1 MTTTTTAQELA
12 AAVRRGDTVID
23 VRTIEEFT
31 AGHVPGA
38 VFMPLHVVPLR
49 LSEFSRRSPVYVV
62 CESGA
67 RASQACQYLDQHG
80 YQAVNLHGG
89 MSAWRSAGLPIE
101 SSRGAVTYA

>member
-1 MTTTTTAQELA
+1 MTTTTTALEVA

-23 VRTIEEFT
+23 VRTIEEYT

-38 VFMPLHVVPLR
+38 LFMPLHVVPLR

-80 YQAVNLHGG
+80 YQAVNLHDG

-101 SSRGAVTYA
+101 SSRGAVTHA

>member
-1 MTTTTTAQELA
+1 MTTTTTAHEVA

-80 YQAVNLHGG
+80 YQAINLHGG
-89 MSAWRSAGLPIE
+89 MSAWRAAGLPIE
-101 SSRGAVTYA
+101 SSRGAVTHA

>member
-101 SSRGAVTYA
+101 SSRGAVSYA